1 MENYSMGMRDEGN
14 SIIYNIAQLVNTP
27 IEYVDYDH
35 QEHLGEDIKGEF
47 DSGWISTIY
56 SNAVGRVMMENSYIS
71 KARCVL
77 APGSSNQIATNM
89 KNLLLDEAREK
100 KMSLAIKNLI
110 VHSYPCKCVYSASG
124 YVIIKNLK

>member
-1 MENYSMGMRDEGN
+1 
-14 SIIYNIAQLVNTP
+14 
-27 IEYVDYDH
+27 
-35 QEHLGEDIKGEF
+35 
-47 DSGWISTIY
+47 
-56 SNAVGRVMMENSYIS
+56 MENSYIS

-100 KMSLAIKNLI
+100 KMSLVIKNLI

-124 YVIIKNLK
+124 YVNNKEFEIVGKEEKLINAFIDIHNQIFDKYGRN